1 MTDGLIPALPPSYA
15 SVVREST
22 ATLQADGNLQ
32 GSLSKAASVA
42 GGLGFDRL
50 REIMLPDAVV
60 SAISQGVSIS
70 VAGGKRVLA
79 PLDPFSEP
87 TAGALR
93 MPGFGLGGM
102 QSPGMNATRNVSGGK
117 GDVNG
122 GISIE
127 DEEKIEQLRDELDSL
142 VASSCVLCEGALSML
157 SRPFVNDKEKVR
169 DEWAL

>member
-1 MTDGLIPALPPSYA
+1 
-15 SVVREST
+15 
-22 ATLQADGNLQ
+22 
-32 GSLSKAASVA
+32 
-42 GGLGFDRL
+42 
-50 REIMLPDAVV
+50 
-60 SAISQGVSIS
+60 
-70 VAGGKRVLA
+70 
-79 PLDPFSEP
+79 
-87 TAGALR
+87 
-93 MPGFGLGGM
+93 M